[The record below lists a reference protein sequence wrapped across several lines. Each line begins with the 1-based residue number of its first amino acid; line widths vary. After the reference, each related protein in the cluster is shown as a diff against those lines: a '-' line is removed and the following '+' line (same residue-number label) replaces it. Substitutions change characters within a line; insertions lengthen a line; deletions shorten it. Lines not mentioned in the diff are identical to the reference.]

1 MENMET
7 AASKETILEEFSALV
22 QSDDFYKQSARI
34 KELRAAYRTLTEEE
48 EKNQRLAFDKKEDKE
63 EDDEFQFVANSLDQN
78 FEELQAM
85 FSARMKEHKAK
96 IAEEEKQSLET
107 KTALLEELKTLVENN
122 MQDIGS
128 AFTKFYEIR
137 DAWNATGQV
146 NKSKFKQLQFDYSH
160 YRDLFYYN
168 VDIHDGL
175 KKYDLKKNAEEKQA
189 VIDELKALLDEPSIK
204 KMDKAV
210 KELQAKWDQIGPTSQ
225 DNWESLKNAYWEL
238 VNGIYDKVRTHYKAM
253 REAQARILEE
263 KQAVLAKM
271 EALYLEV
278 TDFKTPKQWVDLNE
292 RMNALHQEWKQ
303 SGFIG
308 KDKEEAIWASFKDFS
323 DKLRDQKNAYFEK
336 LKAQNSKVEDVKKK
350 LIEQAEALKDSKDW
364 KNTSERLIK
373 LQKQWKESGSG
384 QRKIDQQLWEKFRAA
399 CDTFFTTK
407 NEYFATLDDRQ
418 EANFL
423 KKEELCAGIAKS
435 KTEDELKALISE
447 WQSVDYVPKK
457 KISQSETSFEKAV
470 EAAAKSLKI
479 DKDKL
484 ENLRFEAKLSA
495 LKEDENADVKIQAE
509 RNYVQTQIDKIKEE
523 MHRFEENMGFFG
535 QSKGSQKL
543 KEVVEKRLLEA
554 ESQLNSWKDKL
565 KMLK

>member
-1 MENMET
+1 MENKET
-7 AASKETILEEFSALV
+7 GASKETILEEIGALI
-22 QSDDFYKQSARI
+22 QSDNYYQQSARM
-34 KELRAAYRTLTEEE
+34 KELRAAYKALSEEE
-48 EKNQRLAFDKKEDKE
+48 EKTQRLAFDNKVDKE
-63 EDDEFQFVANSLDQN
+63 EDEEFHFVANALDQN
-78 FEELQAM
+78 FEDLQAK
-85 FSARMKEHKAK
+85 FSTLMKEHKAK

-107 KTALLEELKTLVENN
+107 KIALLEELKSLVENN
-122 MQDIGS
+122 MQDIGA
-128 AFTKFYEIR
+128 AFTKFYAIR

-189 VIDELKALLDEPSIK
+189 VIDDLKGLLDETSIK
-204 KMDKAV
+204 KMDKTV
-210 KELQAKWDQIGPTSQ
+210 KELQARWDEIGPTSQ
-225 DNWESLKNAYWEL
+225 DTWESLKNSYWEL
-238 VNGIYDKVRTHYKAM
+238 VNGIYDKVRTHYKAI
-253 REAQARILEE
+253 RETQARILEE
-263 KQAVLAKM
+263 KQGVLAKM

-278 TDFKTPKQWVDLNE
+278 TEFKTPKQWVDLNE

-303 SGFIG
+303 SGFVG
-308 KDKEEAIWASFKDFS
+308 KEKEDAIWTSFKELS

-336 LKAQNSKVEDVKKK
+336 LKAQNSKVQELKKK
-350 LIEQAEALKDSKDW
+350 LLEQAQALRESKDW
-364 KNTSERLIK
+364 KNTSEKLIK
-373 LQKQWKESGSG
+373 LQKQWKDAGSG
-384 QRKIDQQLWEKFRAA
+384 QPKIDQQLWEQFRAA

-423 KKEELCAGIAKS
+423 KKEELCSAIAKS
-435 KTEDELKALISE
+435 ESEAALKALISE
-447 WQSVDYVPKK
+447 WQMVDYVPKK
-457 KISQSETSFEKAV
+457 KINQSEASFEKAV

-495 LKEDENADVKIQAE
+495 LKEDDNAEVKIQAE

-554 ESQLNSWKDKL
+554 EAQLNSWKDKL